1 MKRRCIFFYDED
13 VNELNVYLDAG
24 WKVINFTSAPLSSV
38 IEANVINY
46 ALIEK
51 DE

>member
-24 WKVINFTSAPLSSV
+24 WRIVNFTSALLSSV

-51 DE
+51 DD

>member
-13 VNELNVYLDAG
+13 VNELNVYLEAG
-24 WKVINFTSAPLSSV
+24 WRVVNFTSAPLGSV

-51 DE
+51 DD

>member
-1 MKRRCIFFYDED
+1 MKRKCIFFYDED

-24 WKVINFTSAPLSSV
+24 WRVVFFTSAPLGSV

-51 DE
+51 DD